1 MSLFAGSLQTVP
13 PYFRIYD
20 VDSSLCQSFS
30 KTWKQGRYH
39 QQHREDAHDDSGGP
53 GDDVKEF
60 AIGIFSHQ
68 LLVIDENEQI

>member
-13 PYFRIYD
+13 PDFRIYGCRFK
-20 VDSSLCQSFS
+20 SMPSFS
-30 KTWKQGRYH
+30 KAWKQGRYH

-60 AIGIFSHQ
+60 AIGILSHQ
-68 LLVIDENEQI
+68 LLVIDENEHK